1 MTTFEQML
9 TSQGVERTVE
19 EARSVYLLTKVAKE
33 TSAGYATANEHG
45 LLASAVESL
54 ALATP
59 EESVREGLFQRAF
72 ILRRDAEL
80 TSDLD
85 GLLAAAALAADG
97 VLASRSAEVLM
108 LLRNYSIPDF
118 EALVAKNATFSER
131 LLVRTIRAFVL
142 LVRRSNGWA
151 DLRSAAEEIVKLRDE
166 HMQASASAVAAE
178 AATATSDVVRLISG
192 FNLAKVVDLAAT
204 FTASGQPANVQVQFD
219 RHAGNRDELSKYG
232 PDAIFGILGDL
243 IQAASGHMIRTSI
256 WTGTSR
262 LGKSLRDF
270 VSSLASPD
278 RSDPLLELWPSQR
291 KAIDSHLL
299 DPARRA
305 VVVEMPTSAGK
316 TLIAEFS
323 VIQAHAL
330 NPESTAI
337 YVVPTRA
344 LVNQITQRLRK
355 DFGPLNLVVESAIP
369 VFELD
374 PTEDALL
381 LQSDVQILVC
391 TPEKLDLLIK
401 SGHPTVAQVSLVVID
416 EAHNIADGLRGARL
430 ELLLGMLKRERP
442 EVRFL
447 LLTPFVPNATQLASW
462 LGDGAES
469 TIAVNWQPSERVA
482 VTAHWV
488 KPRRQP
494 YRLTLTTVASAG
506 NVDVESGLT
515 VSVGRESEVK
525 VTSKAATT
533 VELARSL
540 SVRGGVLVLA
550 RGKGTSE
557 ARAGEIAVTRSDIE
571 QRPPLLQAA
580 IRFAEDEVGVDGLL
594 PGLLSRGVAYHHA
607 GVSHDLRYIIE
618 QLIDDGH
625 VDVVVGTTTL
635 SQGMNFP
642 ISSVIVETLSKT
654 QGFGRPWKALT
665 YSEFWNIAGRAG
677 RAMRDPLG
685 LVAFPSVNKSD
696 RTDVAEFLRGE
707 ATAVSSALLEA
718 AATIGDTAAE
728 FNLAFT
734 RQNPDLA
741 VLLQYLTHVTRLS
754 GAEQTAIE
762 LEDILRSSLVY
773 HQARDQSAELSRSL
787 VSIAR
792 RYVTSLEGD
801 DRGFLALVDGTGF
814 SLASARLVFGQSA
827 NEYPEFRTPDFWT
840 PDNLFDRESDALTN
854 VVELLSGVP
863 ELALGLTDTS
873 ATFDAATVAGITRDW
888 VSGSDIGEI
897 ADRWFDS
904 GESDHA
910 ERLRNASSYI
920 YGKLV
925 GQIPWGIG
933 AMQKILLPELTPDS
947 AAGHIPSFVFYGVS
961 SWEAV
966 LMRMGGVPRSLAQ
979 SIGDL
984 WGTDRGAPESFSQL
998 REWISQLSPDE
1009 WRASADHAA
1018 QLSGD
1023 EAALIWRTLAGIAES
1038 ES

>member
-1 MTTFEQML
+1 
-9 TSQGVERTVE
+9 
-19 EARSVYLLTKVAKE
+19 
-33 TSAGYATANEHG
+33 
-45 LLASAVESL
+45 
-54 ALATP
+54 
-59 EESVREGLFQRAF
+59 
-72 ILRRDAEL
+72 
-80 TSDLD
+80 
-85 GLLAAAALAADG
+85 
-97 VLASRSAEVLM
+97 
-108 LLRNYSIPDF
+108 
-118 EALVAKNATFSER
+118 
-131 LLVRTIRAFVL
+131 
-142 LVRRSNGWA
+142 
-151 DLRSAAEEIVKLRDE
+151 
-166 HMQASASAVAAE
+166 
-178 AATATSDVVRLISG
+178 VRLISG

-204 FTASGQPANVQVQFD
+204 FTASGQPTNVQVQFD

-270 VSSLASPD
+270 VSSLASPE

-291 KAIDSHLL
+291 AAIDSHLL

-323 VIQAHAL
+323 MIQAHAL
-330 NPESTAI
+330 NPESTAV

-355 DFGPLNLVVESAIP
+355 DFGPLKLVVESAIP

-381 LQSDVQILVC
+381 SQSDVQVLVS

-401 SGHPTVAQVSLVVID
+401 SGHPTVEQMSLVVID
-416 EAHNIADGLRGARL
+416 EAHNIADGPRGARL

-447 LLTPFVPNATQLASW
+447 LLTPFVPNAAQLASW

-469 TIAVNWQPSERVA
+469 TIAVNWRPSERIA
-482 VTAHWV
+482 VTAHWR
-488 KPRRQP
+488 KPRNQP
-494 YRLTLTTVASAG
+494 YQLTLTTVASAG
-506 NVDVESGLT
+506 NVDVESGRT
-515 VSVGRESEVK
+515 ISVGEESEVRIS
-525 VTSKAATT
+525 SKAGTT

-540 SVRGGVLVLA
+540 STRGGVLVLA
-550 RGKGTSE
+550 RGKKTSE
-557 ARAGEIAVTRSDIE
+557 TRASEIADTRSPLED
-571 QRPPLLQAA
+571 RAPLLEAA

-594 PGLLSRGVAYHHA
+594 PRLLSRGISYHHA
-607 GVSHDLRYIIE
+607 GISHDLRYVIE

-685 LVAFPSVNKSD
+685 LVAFPSLTKSD
-696 RTDVAEFLRGE
+696 REDVAEFLRGE
-707 ATAVSSALLEA
+707 ASAVSSALLEA
-718 AATIGDTAAE
+718 AAAMGDAAEE

-741 VLLQYLTHVTRLS
+741 VFLQYLTHVTRLS
-754 GAEQTAIE
+754 GAERTAIE

-773 HQARDQSAELSRSL
+773 HQARDQSTDLSQSL

-792 RYVTSLEGD
+792 RYVSSLERD

-814 SLASARLVFGQSA
+814 SLASARLVFGQST
-827 NEYPEFRTPDFWT
+827 NEFPEFRTSDFWT
-840 PDNLFDRESDALTN
+840 PDNLFHGDSDALTN
-854 VVELLSGVP
+854 VVDLLSGVP
-863 ELALGLTDTS
+863 ELTLGLTDAS
-873 ATFDAATVAGITRDW
+873 ATFDPATVAGITRDW

-904 GESDHA
+904 DESDHA
-910 ERLRNASSYI
+910 SRLRDASSYI

-933 AMQKILLPELTPDS
+933 AMQKILLPELSSD
-947 AAGHIPSFVFYGVS
+947 AEAGHIPSFVFYGVS

-966 LMRMGGVPRSLAQ
+966 LMRMGGVPRSLAH

-984 WGTDRGAPESFSQL
+984 WGADRGTPESFQEL
-998 REWISQLSPDE
+998 REWISQLSSEE
-1009 WRASADHAA
+1009 WRGSTDGAR
-1018 QLSGD
+1018 LSGD
-1023 EAALIWRTLAGIAES
+1023 EAALIWRTLAGIPDSDA
-1038 ES
+1038 